1 MFKKSFKVLCLV
13 IMAAM
18 FLASCSG
25 KAKVDRNA
33 NVEETKINVSKG
45 AAPVLENE
53 LFKVEVPAKFDGT
66 YETEVNDHTI
76 NFFDKA
82 QLAAGNGG
90 WLFGIQL
97 FENPNDWAGGPTM
110 KFGEITLNNGKLYD
124 VIFSFPTESQFGFS
138 TDGSAVE
145 MPTQYKAFYDS
156 REEIAATLT
165 GKEGEKVVAGAGTKG
180 ETLYSNEIYKH
191 LRALAEAWDATK
203 LESEDMST
211 MYAVMKES
219 EADNIYSKV
228 AFAYIDINL
237 DGIDELLIGEIA
249 EGEWNGI
256 IYDLYTMVDRKPAH
270 VVSGWD
276 RNRYFA
282 LDGTMIRNEY
292 SNGANESGV
301 NIYTLTNNS
310 TELFKQL
317 AYKYDGYTNEKKP
330 WFSAHD
336 FNKEGE
342 ANWENIE
349 ESSYNELDARFSKK
363 AKIDYVPFSIFR

>member
-1 MFKKSFKVLCLV
+1 
-13 IMAAM
+13 
-18 FLASCSG
+18 
-25 KAKVDRNA
+25 
-33 NVEETKINVSKG
+33 
-45 AAPVLENE
+45 
-53 LFKVEVPAKFDGT
+53 
-66 YETEVNDHTI
+66 
-76 NFFDKA
+76 
-82 QLAAGNGG
+82 
-90 WLFGIQL
+90 
-97 FENPNDWAGGPTM
+97 M

-124 VIFSFPTESQFGFS
+124 VIFSFPTESQFGFN
-138 TDGSAVE
+138 TDGSAIE
-145 MPTQYKAFYDS
+145 MPAQYKAFYDS

-165 GKEGEKVVAGAGTKG
+165 GKDGEKVAVGAGTKG
-180 ETLYSNEIYKH
+180 ETLYSNELYKH
-191 LRALAEAWDATK
+191 LRALSEAWDATK
-203 LESEDMST
+203 LESENMST
-211 MYAVMKES
+211 MYAVMKERD
-219 EADNIYSKV
+219 ADNIYSKV
-228 AFAYIDINL
+228 AFAYKDINL
-237 DGIDELLIGEIA
+237 DGIDELLIGEIT

-363 AKIDYVPFSIFR
+363 AKIDYVPFSTFR